1 MTILPR
7 KKKTPAHRFH
17 AVGAGLALFWLLSR
31 SVLSPSSQVLGP
43 VFTHGDRR
51 VPEVALTFDDGPNE
65 PYTGRILDILEAR
78 HVKATF
84 FLVGENVLRFPGAVR
99 REAALG
105 MELGNHTMHH
115 PNLVGRSG
123 PAIFREIEQAQETIL
138 QTSGVEPVW
147 FRPPHGFR
155 DPRLFRQ
162 TGRLDLAV
170 AEWSV
175 MPRDWTS
182 PGMPAIVQRV
192 LNAVK
197 PGDIILLHDGVN
209 AVGGDRHET
218 VEALPYIL
226 DGLEARGL
234 KPVTLSELAASSGR
248 GLRGYRRLEARWKDR

>member
-1 MTILPR
+1 MTPSVG
-7 KKKTPAHRFH
+7 KKPSLHRFH
-17 AVGAGLALFWLLSR
+17 VVGVGLLLFGFLSR
-31 SVLSPSSQVLGP
+31 SLLSPSSQVLGP
-43 VFTHGDRR
+43 AFTHGDRR

-78 HVKATF
+78 RVKATF
-84 FLVGENVLRFPGAVR
+84 FLVGENVRRFPGTVR

-115 PNLVGRSG
+115 ANLVGRSG
-123 PAIFREIEQAQETIL
+123 GAIFREMEEAQEAIEQTC
-138 QTSGVEPVW
+138 GVEPLW

-162 TGRLDLAV
+162 AARLDLAV

-175 MPRDWTS
+175 MPKDWTQ

-192 LNAVK
+192 LNTVK

-209 AVGGDRHET
+209 ATGGDRSET

-234 KPVTLSELAASSGR
+234 KPVTLSELAASGGR
-248 GLRGYRRLEARWKDR
+248 GLRGYRRLEDRLKDR

>member
-1 MTILPR
+1 MTR
-7 KKKTPAHRFH
+7 FRRREPAALRFH
-17 AVGAGLALFWLLSR
+17 VVGAGLAVLWLLSR

-43 VFTHGDRR
+43 AFTHGDRR
-51 VPEVALTFDDGPNE
+51 GPEVALTFDDGPNE
-65 PYTGRILDILEAR
+65 PYTGQILDILEAR
-78 HVKATF
+78 GVKATF
-84 FLVGENVLRFPGAVR
+84 FLVGENVRRYPGTVR

-115 PNLVGRSG
+115 ATLVGRPG
-123 PAIFREIEQAQETIL
+123 PAIFREIADAQETIEEA
-138 QTSGVEPVW
+138 SGVTPVW

-162 TGRLDLAV
+162 AGRLGLAV

-175 MPRDWTS
+175 MPKDWTA

-192 LNAVK
+192 LNAVR

-209 AVGGDRHET
+209 AVGGDRRET

-226 DGLEARGL
+226 DGLQARGL
-234 KPVTLSELAASSGR
+234 KPVTLSQLAASGGR
-248 GLRGYRRLEARWKDR
+248 GLRGYRKLEGRAADR